1 MSAHAPAAPRL
12 RNPRRMPFTSIPHST
27 HLFTDFL
34 YHFPKVQEFYRI
46 PRVECRLDSH
56 HNRIKSVRRPV
67 LTIHVLKKR
76 DNCLSRAG
84 SAERDCLSK
93 HFCHPMKA
101 ILRARGARTLW
112 KSQSGAAQ
120 SSTARVKLWSR
131 ANPADFSVS
140 STLASSSDR
149 RTTAI
154 DSGRDAAGL
163 YPEVQKRRCRHG
175 G

>member
-1 MSAHAPAAPRL
+1 MMFVRDSIQCLAKL

-56 HNRIKSVRRPV
+56 HNGIKSVRRPV

-84 SAERDCLSK
+84 SGERGCLSK
-93 HFCHPMKA
+93 TLLPSNEGDIACS
-101 ILRARGARTLW
+101 RARTLW
-112 KSQSGAAQ
+112 KSHFGAAQ
-120 SSTARVKLWSR
+120 SSTAGKTVEPGESR
-131 ANPADFSVS
+131 RFFGAVNFGPIERP
-140 STLASSSDR
+140 TH
-149 RTTAI
+149 
-154 DSGRDAAGL
+154 
-163 YPEVQKRRCRHG
+163 HG
-175 G
+175 Y